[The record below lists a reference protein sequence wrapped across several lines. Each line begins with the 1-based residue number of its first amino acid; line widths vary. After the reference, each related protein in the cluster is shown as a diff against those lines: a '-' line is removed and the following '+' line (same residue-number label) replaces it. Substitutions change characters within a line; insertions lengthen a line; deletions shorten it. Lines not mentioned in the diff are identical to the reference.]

1 MNSFTQLSIFL
12 QSHAQMYRLS
22 AKVAGLLK
30 QKVLACFFAF
40 FAIGSA
46 IQGTLVKL
54 LLSLFTLFSLLCANF
69 AHANLLN
76 IAPET
81 VEAQAWSIM
90 DAQSGQIIAEHN
102 SHAQR
107 APASLTKMMVAYI
120 TLKEIQA
127 GKLHKED
134 VLTAT
139 PVVSTVMWDE
149 SQMYLKAGEQ
159 ISIDQL
165 LAGLIVMSANDAA
178 LTLAEKISGGVPQ
191 FVARMNQEAQAL
203 GMKDTHFSNPAG
215 ITMSDHY
222 STAADLSLLAS
233 AIVKTTPD
241 YLHYSKMPSF
251 SYNQRF
257 HHATNLALK
266 MDPTA
271 DGLKTGY
278 TKAAGYNLAL
288 TAARLVDPTQPLTQ
302 RRLIVVV
309 LGTAS
314 AAKRAEVAQKLMN
327 LAYSYTRD
335 EEVIPKQ
342 HLIAEL
348 PVIKSTLK
356 MFRVE
361 TQQPTIVTTSLYNQ
375 PTTIDLN
382 NFDLATQRLQVMDI
396 NQQIQTIE
404 PLQSTN
410 THVNIELNEQRLTA
424 PLMQAM
430 NLATVSIY
438 QNNQLIRSLQIENDV
453 HIEEANIVQKIL
465 LWFSSLFSVFSSN
478 DIKAAKLYPLNQG

>member
-1 MNSFTQLSIFL
+1 MCVNLA
-12 QSHAQMYRLS
+12 HAS
-22 AKVAGLLK
+22 LLK
-30 QKVLACFFAF
+30 
-40 FAIGSA
+40 
-46 IQGTLVKL
+46 
-54 LLSLFTLFSLLCANF
+54 
-69 AHANLLN
+69 

-81 VEAQAWSIM
+81 VEAQAWSIV

-102 SHAQR
+102 SHVQR

-120 TLKEIQA
+120 ALKEIEA

-134 VLTAT
+134 ILTAT
-139 PVVSTVMWDE
+139 PVVNTVMWDE
-149 SQMYLKAGEQ
+149 SQMYLKTGEK
-159 ISIDQL
+159 ISVDQL

-178 LTLAEKISGGVPQ
+178 VTLAEKISGSVPQ

-215 ITMSDHY
+215 ITMPDHY
-222 STAADLSLLAS
+222 STAADLGLLAK
-233 AIVKTTPD
+233 AIVQDTPE
-241 YLHYSKMPSF
+241 YLYYSKLPSF

-288 TAARLVDPTQPLTQ
+288 TAERPTFNPDVEK

-309 LGTAS
+309 LGTPS
-314 AAKRAEVAQKLMN
+314 AVKRAEVAHKLMN
-327 LAYSYTRD
+327 LAFTYTRD
-335 EEVIPKQ
+335 EVVIPKQ
-342 HLIAEL
+342 RLIAEL
-348 PVIKSTLK
+348 PVIRSTLK

-361 TQQPTIVTTSLYNQ
+361 TQQPTIVTTSLYDR
-375 PTTIDLN
+375 PMPIDLN
-382 NFDLATQRLQVMDI
+382 TFNLLTQRIHLVDA
-396 NQQIQTIE
+396 NQLVTTVE

-410 THVNIELNEQRLTA
+410 THINIELNEQHLTA
-424 PLMQAM
+424 PLMQVM
-430 NLATVSIY
+430 NLATVSVY

-453 HIEEANIVQKIL
+453 QIEEANIFQKIMI
-465 LWFSSLFSVFSSN
+465 WFSNLFSFFSTN
-478 DIKAAKLYPLNQG
+478 DSQSAKLYPLNQG